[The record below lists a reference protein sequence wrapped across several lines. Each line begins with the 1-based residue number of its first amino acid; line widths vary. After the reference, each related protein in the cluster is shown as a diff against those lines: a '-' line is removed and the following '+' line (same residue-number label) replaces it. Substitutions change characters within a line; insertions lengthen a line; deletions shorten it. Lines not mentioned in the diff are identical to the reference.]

1 MTGRLRLSPRVLTA
15 AALSTLAAALVG
27 WLTLAHGSSPAVD
40 STTQIKHVVV
50 IFDENESFDH
60 YFGTYPNAEN
70 RAGEHPF
77 TARGGTPSV
86 DGLTPALLTAN
97 PNRYDPARLPPSR
110 ALTCDA
116 NHAYSP
122 EQAAFNNG
130 AMDKFVEN
138 TGGACSVPGGNLV
151 MDYFDGNTVTGL
163 WNLAQNFSMSDNY
176 FGSSFGPS
184 TPGALNLIAGSTH
197 GASPA
202 IGNSIVDGTMI
213 ADPDP
218 ALDDCANG
226 SATMSG
232 RNVGDL
238 LNDRGVTWGW
248 FQGGFR
254 PTSRS
259 SAGVASCG
267 SAHRNIGGASVAD
280 YSAHHEPF
288 MYYASTANQ
297 HHLPPTS
304 VANIGHSDQANHQ
317 YDLADF
323 DNAVRADNL
332 PQVSFLKAA
341 AFEDGHPGYSDP
353 LDEQNWIARVV
364 NEVEQSPD
372 WASTAIVITYDDS
385 DGWYDHVN
393 AVSKGSN
400 LSDGSDQAICRGA
413 AGAGDPDYA
422 GRCGPGPRLPL
433 LVVSPWAKTNDVESA
448 QLEQASVTRFIEDN
462 WNLGRLSSLNNP
474 SFDAR
479 AAPAGLNA
487 LFDFA
492 GGTRAPKVYL
502 DPATGQVV
510 STPPSAVTSP
520 NGADVPATTTTTT
533 TTTTGTTP
541 PPGTT
546 TTTATT
552 PAPPATT
559 PARPGTPSR
568 SSARLGVRPAS
579 YRARRSGKK
588 LTLTFTY
595 KGVTASKG
603 RLTVSAKAMLNRRTV
618 ATAATKTIR
627 SGRAALILRARKA
640 IKKGRYTFTLRF
652 RQGRLTATI
661 TTKAITIR

>member
-1 MTGRLRLSPRVLTA
+1 VIGPLHLSPRLLVA
-15 AALSTLAAALVG
+15 ALLSTLAAAFVG
-27 WLTLAHGSSPAVD
+27 WLALAHGSSPAVD
-40 STTQIKHVVV
+40 STTPIKHVVV

-60 YFGTYPNAEN
+60 YFGTYPTAEN
-70 RAGEHPF
+70 RAGETTF
-77 TARGGTPSV
+77 TARGGTPAV
-86 DGLTPALLTAN
+86 DGLTPALLTTN
-97 PNRYDPARLPPSR
+97 PNRYQPQRLPPSR

-122 EQAAFNNG
+122 EQAAYNGG

-218 ALDDCANG
+218 ALDDCAGG

-238 LNDRGVTWGW
+238 LDAKGVTWGW

-254 PTSRS
+254 PTSRDGS
-259 SAGVASCG
+259 GRASCG
-267 SAHRNIGGASVAD
+267 SAHRNIGGANVAD

-304 VANIGHSDQANHQ
+304 VANIGHSDQAKHQ

-323 DNAVRADNL
+323 DNAIRADNL

-353 LDEQNWIARVV
+353 LDEQNWIARVI
-364 NEVEQSPD
+364 NEVQQSPD
-372 WASTAIVITYDDS
+372 WASTAVVITYDDS

-393 AVSKGSN
+393 GVTQGST
-400 LSDGSDQAICRGA
+400 LSDGSDKAICTAA
-413 AGAGDPDYA
+413 AGAGNPDYA

-433 LVVSPWAKTNDVESA
+433 LVVSPYAKVNDVESGTP
-448 QLEQASVTRFIEDN
+448 LEQASVTRFIQEN
-462 WNLGRLSSLNNP
+462 WNLGSLSTVNNP
-474 SFDAR
+474 SFADTR
-479 AAPAGLNA
+479 AASMND

-492 GGTRAPKVYL
+492 GPTRAPKVYL

-510 STPPSAVTSP
+510 AGPSSGVASP
-520 NGADVPATTTTTT
+520 NGADVVTPPATSTGTPPPATTTTTT
-533 TTTTGTTP
+533 TTTRP
-541 PPGTT
+541 TT
-546 TTTATT
+546 TTTTRPV
-552 PAPPATT
+552 PAPA
-559 PARPGTPSR
+559 SR
-568 SSARLGVRPAS
+568 KLVVRASSLK
-579 YRARRSGKK
+579 ARRSGKK

-595 KGVTASKG
+595 RGVTASKG
-603 RLTVSAKAMLNRRTV
+603 RLTVSAKATLKRKTI

-627 SGRAALILRARKA
+627 SGRATLTLRARKA
-640 IKKGRYTFTLRF
+640 IKKGKYTFTLTF
-652 RQGRLTATI
+652 RQGSARATV
-661 TTKAITIR
+661 TKTIAIR